1 MSVLVPIA
9 NGFEEIELISIVDTL
24 RRADIEVKIAGING
38 SGIYTGAHK
47 IEVNAPFGI
56 EPIHA
61 HELDAIILAGGYEGM
76 INLKSSKKVLG
87 LLKDLDS
94 SNKLV
99 AAICAS
105 PIVLNEAAV
114 IKGRAFTCYPG
125 CEDGLNGKYVNKK
138 VVSTENL
145 ITAAGPSCAIDFG
158 VEIVR
163 YLKGEQSANNLENDL
178 LLTRDFQ

>member
-24 RRADIEVKIAGING
+24 RRADIEVILAGING

-47 IEVNAPFGI
+47 IEVNAAFGI

-61 HELDAIILAGGYEGM
+61 HELDAIVLAGGYEGM
-76 INLKSSKKVLG
+76 INLKSSKKVLE
-87 LLKDLDS
+87 LLKELDS
-94 SNKLV
+94 NNNLV

-105 PIVLNEAAV
+105 PIVLNEASV
-114 IKGRAFTCYPG
+114 LKGRVFTCYPG
-125 CEDGLNGKYVNKK
+125 CEDGLNGKYLDKK
-138 VVSTENL
+138 VVSIENL

-158 VEIVR
+158 VAIVR
-163 YLKGEQSANNLENDL
+163 YLNGEQSASNLENDL
-178 LLTRDFQ
+178 LLTHKFQ